1 MREIEFRG
9 KDAQGQWR
17 YGYYYQDGL
26 NNHYIVYL
34 KKQTDDNYYYGKT
47 YSSIEVIPETLGQYT
62 GLKDKNGTKIFEG
75 DILREYSNEIED
87 WTVSYD
93 LGKFIATFDNICE
106 DLYEVHDL
114 EVVGNIYDERDA
126 K

>member
-1 MREIEFRG
+1 MRDIEFRG
-9 KDAQGQWR
+9 KSKETGEWV
-17 YGYYYQDGL
+17 YGYYVGGSTM
-26 NNHYIVYL
+26 HYIFRSLAMFPRYEIVL
-34 KKQTDDNYYYGKT
+34 
-47 YSSIEVIPETLGQYT
+47 ETLCQYT

-93 LGKFIATFDNICE
+93 YGKFVATFDNVCE

-114 EVVGNIYDERDA
+114 EVIGNIYDERDVN
-126 K
+126 